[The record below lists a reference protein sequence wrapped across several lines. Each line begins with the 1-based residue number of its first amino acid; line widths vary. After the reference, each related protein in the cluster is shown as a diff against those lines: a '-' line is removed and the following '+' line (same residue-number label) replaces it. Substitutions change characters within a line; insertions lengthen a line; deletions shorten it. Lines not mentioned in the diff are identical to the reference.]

1 MYSGTIITIL
11 THKQHMNKILSRY
24 QAYLLTERCVSR
36 NTYNAYMND
45 MRQLDLF
52 LERAHNTLQTA
63 THDILTSFL
72 AMLKKQQLSA
82 SSMSRKIS
90 AIKNFFSWAHTTLQ
104 WPDHAQDL
112 TFPKLEKKL
121 PNFLTEREIQELLH
135 ASDTDISDNG
145 IRNKVMMYLLYV
157 TGLRITEL
165 VSLIVANI
173 HFDTGILEVH
183 GKGGKGRVIPL
194 PLPMLNMIRGYLES
208 MHKKFIEAH
217 GNTEFLFPTLYAGA
231 IKPITRQSF
240 WNILKDL
247 CKKTTIQ
254 KTISPHTLRHSL
266 ATHLLKNGAHLRSL
280 QMLLGHESIST
291 VQIYT
296 HVEVSYLRTVYDK
309 KHPRS

>member
-1 MYSGTIITIL
+1 MD
-11 THKQHMNKILSRY
+11 KILSNY
-24 QAYLLTERCVSR
+24 QAYLLTERCVAR
-36 NTYNAYMND
+36 NTSQAYMND
-45 MRQLDLF
+45 MRQLEQF
-52 LERAHNTLQTA
+52 LHQEQRILQTA
-63 THDILTSFL
+63 THDMLISFL
-72 AMLKKQQLSA
+72 AMLKKQKISA
-82 SSMSRKIS
+82 TSMSRKIS

-104 WPDHAQDL
+104 WPDYAQDL

-121 PNFLTEREIQELLH
+121 PNFLTEHEIQELLQ
-135 ASDTDISDNG
+135 AADGDTSDIG
-145 IRNKVMMYLLYV
+145 MRNKVMLYLLYV

-165 VSLIVANI
+165 VSLIVSNI

-194 PLPMLNMIRGYLES
+194 PSPMLSMIRSYLES
-208 MHKKFIEAH
+208 EHKKFIEAH
-217 GNTEFLFPTLYAGA
+217 GQTDYLFPTLYASA

-240 WNILKDL
+240 WQVLKDL

-254 KTISPHTLRHSL
+254 KAISPHTLRHSL

-280 QMLLGHESIST
+280 QMLLGHENIST

-296 HVEVSYLRTVYDK
+296 HVEVSYLRHVYDK

>member
-1 MYSGTIITIL
+1 MD
-11 THKQHMNKILSRY
+11 KILSRY
-24 QAYLLTERCVSR
+24 QAYLLTERCVAR
-36 NTYNAYMND
+36 NTFQAYMND

-52 LERAHNTLQTA
+52 LNQAQCTLQTA
-63 THDILTSFL
+63 THDMLTSFL
-72 AMLKKQQLSA
+72 AMLKKQKISA
-82 SSMSRKIS
+82 HSMSRKIS

-121 PNFLTEREIQELLH
+121 PNFLTEHEIQELLQTTDNDT
-135 ASDTDISDNG
+135 SDVG
-145 IRNKVMMYLLYV
+145 IRNKVMLYLLYV

-165 VSLIVANI
+165 VSLTVANI
-173 HFDTGILEVH
+173 HFDTGTLEVH

-194 PLPMLNMIRGYLES
+194 PAPMQNMVRSYLES
-208 MHKKFIEAH
+208 VHKKFVEAH
-217 GNTEFLFPTLYAGA
+217 GQTDYLFPTVYASV

-240 WNILKDL
+240 WQVLKDL

-280 QMLLGHESIST
+280 QMLLGHENIST

-296 HVEVSYLRTVYDK
+296 HVEVSHLRHVYDK